1 MHLRQADMVKL
12 LRRRYPD
19 YRWELIDSLK
29 SPHIHYKRIK
39 RILSYTFPVRYFI
52 TYIES
57 VVYLLPHLKGEIME
71 TEKDQHN
78 GYRVHI
84 PSLDLIVE
92 VLISSPLFILLLL
105 ITTTRSMIAIRCNTE
120 WMGQRPSSIFLFG
133 GTRRRIGMSLCLPSI
148 IVLILTLPLN
158 VMPYAVSMLLSRS

>member
-1 MHLRQADMVKL
+1 MVRL

-52 TYIES
+52 HRVS
-57 VVYLLPHLKGEIME
+57 CLPLAHLKGEIME
-71 TEKDQHN
+71 TEKDQN
-78 GYRVHI
+78 KGYRVHI

-92 VLISSPLFILLLL
+92 VHS
-105 ITTTRSMIAIRCNTE
+105 
-120 WMGQRPSSIFLFG
+120 
-133 GTRRRIGMSLCLPSI
+133 
-148 IVLILTLPLN
+148 
-158 VMPYAVSMLLSRS
+158 